1 MNINLLQAARST
13 NNEEVVR
20 ILKKNI
26 AKIPNELQAVSKEQ
40 LLRIRKEGVPI
51 FILKVGEQIF
61 FSQVNSY
68 FNTSGILGN
77 VHQCSVNS
85 ITCARVSAAS
95 DANGGCQKVRDIGKA
110 KRIEKYDFILLGY
123 EFANVKNDCLV
134 VGVCKNFKEAR
145 QKKFSFKEKSERKLG
160 LACYANNEKI
170 YYAYERRFNKIKD

>member
-1 MNINLLQAARST
+1 MNISLMQAAKST

-20 ILKKNI
+20 ILEKNI
-26 AKIPNELQAVSKEQ
+26 AKIPKDLQAVSKEQ

-51 FILKVGEQIF
+51 FILKVGEQLF

-77 VHQCSVNS
+77 VHQCCVNS

-95 DANGGCQKVRDIGKA
+95 DADGGCQKVRDIGKA
-110 KRIEKYDFILLGY
+110 KRIEKYGFILLGY

-134 VGVCKNFKEAR
+134 VGVCKHFTEAKQ
-145 QKKFSFKEKSERKLG
+145 QKLSPKEKAERKLG
-160 LACYANNEKI
+160 LASYASNEKI
-170 YYAYERRFNKIKD
+170 YTAYERRFKKIKK

>member
-20 ILKKNI
+20 ILEKNI
-26 AKIPNELQAVSKEQ
+26 AKIPNDLQAVSKEQ

-51 FILKVGEQIF
+51 FILKVGEQLF

-95 DANGGCQKVRDIGKA
+95 DANGGCQKVRDIGKS
-110 KRIEKYDFILLGY
+110 KRIEKYGFILLGY

-134 VGVCKNFKEAR
+134 VGVCKHFTEAK
-145 QKKFSFKEKSERKLG
+145 QQKFSVKEKAERKLG
-160 LACYANNEKI
+160 LASYASNEKI
-170 YYAYERRFNKIKD
+170 YTAYERRFKKIKK